1 MPLLNRD
8 TIVDRPV
15 LVDRE
20 QQDESSGE
28 VETDPDE
35 VPTLG
40 EGGGPEISGLEFGP
54 EDEDLVAASN
64 LVAVLSSATDSG
76 PMFEESFKNAAIQL
90 YELRE
95 TDDSITPLV
104 EYAVGKGI
112 HDIGVP
118 EEAFTPETEEV
129 EEEPESEIEEE
140 IDDVEEVEEIDDEM
154 EDEEQEDE

>member
-1 MPLLNRD
+1 MPILNRD

-28 VETDPDE
+28 LDQDTDE

-76 PMFEESFKNAAIQL
+76 PMFKESFMNAAIQL

-95 TDDSITPLV
+95 NGDSITPLV

-112 HDIGVP
+112 HDIGIP
-118 EEAFTPETEEV
+118 EGAFGTETEEV
-129 EEEPESEIEEE
+129 EEETESEIEEE
-140 IDDVEEVEEIDDEM
+140 IDDVEEVEEIEDET